1 MKFSFCII
9 ISIIKIFKIYK
20 YIFLYY
26 IIYMRHIF
34 VLFYNMF
41 DKYFHN
47 FSFLIKIFYLIK
59 IGNIKKTLI
68 KNKFIIYGIKTF
80 YTLT

>member
-1 MKFSFCII
+1 
-9 ISIIKIFKIYK
+9 
-20 YIFLYY
+20 
-26 IIYMRHIF
+26 MRHIF
-34 VLFYNMF
+34 ELFYNMF

-47 FSFLIKIFYLIK
+47 FFLIKIFYLIK
-59 IGNIKKTLI
+59 MGNIKKTLI